1 VNLVACG
8 NLRRNITMIRW
19 GIIGLGNIA
28 MRFAK
33 SLSYSSEGKLYAIA
47 SKTKE
52 KRDAF
57 YEKYNCE
64 KVHEDYSELLKDEKL
79 DAVYIALPHGVHKYW
94 SIKALRHKKAVLCEK
109 PVGLN
114 SEEMKEIKEEAIS
127 NNTFF
132 MEAMKTRF
140 IPLIHDIKEIIRN
153 KEIGEIISIQADF
166 CNHVI
171 NIKEGSYL
179 LDKTQ
184 GGALLDV
191 GIYPLSFV
199 MSMIDSEVKVV
210 KSKMEI
216 NESGVDSYFKA
227 GLTFENGVAGT
238 IEGAFDRNKERTAII
253 RGTKGYMEIPMYNRP
268 NKVNIYLNESE
279 SYTIERELE
288 FDDMYAEI
296 EEVHS
301 CLKALKLQSD
311 YLSLDESIRV
321 MEVMDEIRKIA
332 ILN

>member
-1 VNLVACG
+1 
-8 NLRRNITMIRW
+8 MIKW

-33 SLSYSSEGKLYAIA
+33 SLSYTNEGKLYAIA

-57 YEKYNCE
+57 YNQYNCE
-64 KVHEDYSELLKDEKL
+64 KVYEDYHELLNDKEL
-79 DAVYIALPHGVHKYW
+79 DAVYIALPHGFHKYW
-94 SIKALRHKKAVLCEK
+94 SIEALKHKKAVLCEK

-114 SEEMKEIKEEAIS
+114 AEEIKEIKKEVLL
-127 NNTFF
+127 NDTFF

-140 IPLIHDIKEIIRN
+140 IPLIHDIKKIIKN
-153 KEIGEIISIQADF
+153 EEIGEITTIEANF
-166 CNHVI
+166 CNQVTDI
-171 NIKEGSYL
+171 RKGSYL
-179 LDKTQ
+179 LDKEQ

-199 MSMIDSEVKVV
+199 MDMIDSEVMKVE
-210 KSKMEI
+210 SMMEI

-227 GLTFENGVAGT
+227 TLTFENGVIGT
-238 IEGAFDRNKERTAII
+238 IEGAIDRNKERTAII
-253 RGTKGYMEIPMYNRP
+253 KGTKGYIEIPTYNRP
-268 NKVNIYLNESE
+268 NIATVYVNDRQP
-279 SYTIERELE
+279 YTIEKELE

-296 EEVHS
+296 KEVHE
-301 CLKALKLQSD
+301 CLKASKLQSD

-321 MEVMDEIRKIA
+321 MDVLDQIKK
-332 ILN
+332 